1 VRRRPASSDT
11 RRFVRSVKKH
21 DVGKIYR
28 REGGELVRDT
38 VKFNV
43 EKPVLRIGAYRRAK
57 GDGFVEFPLRLERNR
72 TGERYWAMA
81 RGGEYHWWLLVK
93 SNDGPFRPCF
103 APDVPGEPLG
113 TQKDA
118 IRT

>member
-11 RRFVRSVKKH
+11 RRLVRSVKKH

-43 EKPVLRIGAYRRAK
+43 EKPVLRIGAYRRAM
-57 GDGFVEFPLRLERNR
+57 GDGFVEFPLRLEHDR
-72 TGERYWAMA
+72 TGV
-81 RGGEYHWWLLVK
+81 LL
-93 SNDGPFRPCF
+93 
-103 APDVPGEPLG
+103 LG
-113 TQKDA
+113 A
-118 IRT
+118 GIRRRISLVAAGRM